1 MTFAIGAAV
10 AISSFSLTIKSSS
23 RRTLMK
29 DPVVLITGALT
40 GIGRATAL
48 AFALFN
54 GSTGVPPHRFVLR
67 QRMASARRVLAA
79 PELVRDG
86 LGVTPEAYPAPAV
99 QEVPAGREGGGEMD
113 HTARAAERTYQE
125 PGVDEQPRRFPRKS
139 IDPDAALVGQL
150 RRTDP
155 GAAEALVG
163 AYGDRVYRLA
173 IGITGNASDAEEVVQ
188 DAFWSVLKNIDTFRG
203 DASLGSW
210 IYRIVVNA
218 AYLEDV
224 LPSFQEDGRHAG
236 PISDWSARIGDP
248 ATQMELRAALD
259 AAIEDLPPA
268 YRVAIIL
275 RDVQGSS
282 MREVAD
288 ASKISVANAKSR
300 VHRGR
305 LFLRKRLAMFL
316 DGVTIADSA
325 SSQKTGSGKLYDDV
339 AVESTTRQLAS
350 DEVAFTRLPDL
361 LTL

>member
-1 MTFAIGAAV
+1 M
-10 AISSFSLTIKSSS
+10 SSYH
-23 RRTLMK
+23 
-29 DPVVLITGALT
+29 
-40 GIGRATAL
+40 
-48 AFALFN
+48 FALFN

-67 QRMASARRVLAA
+67 QRIASARRVLAT

-86 LGVTPEAYPAPAV
+86 LGVTPETCPAPAV
-99 QEVPAGREGGGEMD
+99 EKSPPAAKEGEMD
-113 HTARAAERTYQE
+113 RTARAAERTYQE

-155 GAAEALVG
+155 GAPEALVG
-163 AYGDRVYRLA
+163 SYGDRVYRLA

-188 DAFWSVLKNIDTFRG
+188 GAFWSVLKNIDTFRG

-218 AYLEDV
+218 AYQNLRRRRHHRDEICLEDV

-248 ATQMELRAALD
+248 ATQTELRDALD
-259 AAIEDLPPA
+259 AAIDDLPPA
-268 YRVAIIL
+268 YRVAIVL

-288 ASKISVANAKSR
+288 ALKISVANAKSR

-316 DGVTIADSA
+316 DGAPTADTG
-325 SSQKTGSGKLYDDV
+325 SSQQAGWSKRYDDV
-339 AVESTTRQLAS
+339 AMESTTRQLAS
-350 DEVAFTRLPDL
+350 DEVAFTELLDL
-361 LTL
+361 LTP

>member
-1 MTFAIGAAV
+1 
-10 AISSFSLTIKSSS
+10 
-23 RRTLMK
+23 MK

-67 QRMASARRVLAA
+67 QRMASARRVLAT

-125 PGVDEQPRRFPRKS
+125 PGVDEQPRRFPRTS
-139 IDPDAALVGQL
+139 IDPDAAVVGQL

-210 IYRIVVNA
+210 IYRIVANA
-218 AYLEDV
+218 AYQNVRRRRHRRDEICLEDV

-316 DGVTIADSA
+316 DGATIADSA
-325 SSQKTGSGKLYDDV
+325 SSHKTDSGKLYDDV
-339 AVESTTRQLAS
+339 AVELATRQLAS
-350 DEVAFTRLPDL
+350 DEVAFTRLTDL